1 MPENIH
7 FFAEDVTYNIRQK
20 KLIRQWI
27 SESITQQ
34 GFVPGEI
41 NIILCSD
48 DYLYKMNIEYLDHDT
63 FTDIITFDYT
73 EDREISGDLFI
84 SLDRVRENA
93 RQFSKNLTDELHRV
107 MIHGVL
113 HLCGFGD
120 KTKKEKDKMTENENI
135 NLSRRPDQLRGS

>member
-27 SESITQQ
+27 AESITHQ

-48 DYLYKMNIEYLDHDT
+48 DYLYKMNVEYLDHDT

-73 EDREISGDLFI
+73 ENREISGDLFI
-84 SLDRVRENA
+84 SLDRVKENA

-120 KTKKEKDKMTENENI
+120 KTKKEKEKMTENENI